1 MKMTTAV
8 AAALCVLGSL
18 SSSSALA
25 QPTYRPECFA
35 PSSDNTKIMQY
46 DKRTGPYRL
55 AFVNGYVG
63 NDWRTTALQAAKAW
77 AARPENKSKL
87 KEFTV
92 ISVGNNSA
100 AQLAAIDNFIAA
112 GYDAITFIAENPTA
126 FAPVIRRAARAGT
139 VLVPFDQTLDTDA
152 VVQVNEDQYELGAL
166 KARAIVQS
174 LLQTKGKVAGTVLE
188 VTGIPGSQPDR
199 DHHDGARAVFDQ
211 YPDLRVVQVVGS
223 ADAGTVQKVTADA
236 IATHGQFDGIMVL
249 EGTTGALNALKNAK
263 HPVIP
268 VSGDAGNGTRRLLA
282 EGKYP
287 GITAAQPPA
296 MSAIAL
302 EAAVALLEGHPLP
315 QKVFL
320 PIPTT
325 DNSELVA
332 GTNYFPNLP
341 DTFYAVTGFPN
352 CFAVFTTEELFSQT
366 PDNT

>member
-1 MKMTTAV
+1 MKIT
-8 AAALCVLGSL
+8 AALAGALCLGSL
-18 SSSSALA
+18 SVNPAYA
-25 QPTYRPECFA
+25 QDSYRPECFA
-35 PSSDNTKIMQY
+35 PAPDNTKFMQY
-46 DKRTGPYRL
+46 EQRTGPYRV

-77 AARPENKSKL
+77 AARAENKEKL

-126 FAPVIRRAARAGT
+126 FVPVIRRAAQAGT

-166 KARAIVQS
+166 KARALVQAI
-174 LLQTKGKVAGTVLE
+174 LQAKGKVEGTVLE

-211 YPDLRVVQVVGS
+211 YPALRVIQVVGS
-223 ADAGTVQKVTADA
+223 VDAGTVQKVTADA
-236 IATHGQFDGIMVL
+236 IATHGQFDGVMVL
-249 EGTTGALNALKNAK
+249 EGTTGALNALKNAQ

-268 VSGDAGNGTRRLLA
+268 VSGDAGNGTRRLIA
-282 EGKYP
+282 QGKHP

-302 EAAVALLEGHPLP
+302 EAAMALLQGHRLP
-315 QKVFL
+315 QKIFL

-325 DNSELVA
+325 DNTELVA
-332 GTNYFPNLP
+332 GTHYFPDLP
-341 DTFYAVTGFPN
+341 DTFYAVTGFPQ
-352 CFAVFTTEELFSQT
+352 CFAVFTPEELFSQT